1 MKLLVITFIILFVI
15 AIIVLSAILMHNNEK
30 YSMTLGMYGQ
40 PEPKECS
47 EKLPGLRYPHL
58 YTCKACGLECS
69 TLDSQNN
76 CRQCLQILNERYA
89 GIL

>member
-1 MKLLVITFIILFVI
+1 MKLILITFIVSFVLTIIILS
-15 AIIVLSAILMHNNEK
+15 IVLAVNEK

-47 EKLPGLRYPHL
+47 EALPGLRYKNL

-69 TLDSQNN
+69 SIDAKNN
-76 CRQCLQILNERYA
+76 CQKCMQVLNERYA